1 LFIISHSFIKNL
13 LFSNFYYKKNI
24 KEEENDKKNYKYLDN
39 NFDCLQN
46 IKSSK
51 VIYVRKDC
59 KELIYGRGEIKNNIE
74 MIIYLIGLSFVVF
87 FMV

>member
-51 VIYVRKDC
+51 VIYV
-59 KELIYGRGEIKNNIE
+59 
-74 MIIYLIGLSFVVF
+74 
-87 FMV
+87 